1 MEHSTPQRRRSFK
14 IKTKFGSARQWRSR
28 KNPPCDA
35 CRRRKTACII
45 ETSPPCRFCRSKG
58 QVCTSTDIE
67 TGPSRQGPRDTVV
80 ESDQDTTDSTV
91 DASYLSIP
99 PLTSPGIESESFG
112 IPLIAQT
119 TSPSY
124 RSASV
129 AASLTSPGAHLP
141 NSTPRSDNGPVVD
154 TLEDNENRTAHSVG
168 LSGEQDTD
176 LLASFRSFITN
187 ERDGVSADVIQ
198 AFAGDLEVTAFPIHF
213 NLLTDEF
220 QPADDVA
227 KSRISDAIESMVSPH
242 ASTLVRLFFKHVH
255 PVYCVVSKGRFL
267 KAYSQ
272 DKTKIPASLRGAI
285 YGLGSTFWQHDS
297 DVEGTLHFDLH
308 TLFEEAQ
315 SSLQRE
321 FHAPDLWT
329 IQACLLLLYERAAD
343 NATIETPRTW
353 VFSSHTVSCAHMAG
367 LHRDCSTWHL
377 VPGEKKLR
385 RKLWWATYM
394 SDIWSSVCHG
404 NPPLV
409 YPGSFT
415 TAPPS
420 IDDLAFDEDV
430 PADLQHMVDLSSRTA
445 DISTSARFLE
455 MVKLSQILHEL
466 IDSYF
471 LDSTYQQTIVQP
483 QLREAKLL
491 NIRQDLENWS
501 SMVPNCVTMAY
512 NGERHAFRNNGP
524 LNLAYFAVQA
534 LLFRALM
541 SPARMSAKTDPTSS
555 LCRYFDSAVA
565 EFRSFTL
572 FMDRIT
578 RVTLHAFWGGHARSQ
593 LTLCGNFL
601 IYLFLLAPS
610 PEQVHPAFE
619 LLGSFHESLQRLRE
633 WADDDPSLALLRPVA
648 LRIDSFFLHAARIM
662 RNGMAGQGIVS

>member
-67 TGPSRQGPRDTVV
+67 TGRPSRQGPRDTVV

-99 PLTSPGIESESFG
+99 PLTSPGIESDSFG

-242 ASTLVRLFFKHVH
+242 ASTLVRLFFKTRPKFQLHFGA
-255 PVYCVVSKGRFL
+255 PSTGWAPRFGSTTRMWRAL
-267 KAYSQ
+267 C
-272 DKTKIPASLRGAI
+272 TLTCILCLRRLNRLFSESSTLQI
-285 YGLGSTFWQHDS
+285 YGLYRHVYFYCTSVPPITRQSRHHGP
-297 DVEGTLHFDLH
+297 G
-308 TLFEEAQ
+308 
-315 SSLQRE
+315 SSL
-321 FHAPDLWT
+321 
-329 IQACLLLLYERAAD
+329 
-343 NATIETPRTW
+343 
-353 VFSSHTVSCAHMAG
+353 
-367 LHRDCSTWHL
+367 
-377 VPGEKKLR
+377 
-385 RKLWWATYM
+385 
-394 SDIWSSVCHG
+394 
-404 NPPLV
+404 
-409 YPGSFT
+409 
-415 TAPPS
+415 
-420 IDDLAFDEDV
+420 
-430 PADLQHMVDLSSRTA
+430 
-445 DISTSARFLE
+445 
-455 MVKLSQILHEL
+455 
-466 IDSYF
+466 
-471 LDSTYQQTIVQP
+471 
-483 QLREAKLL
+483 
-491 NIRQDLENWS
+491 
-501 SMVPNCVTMAY
+501 
-512 NGERHAFRNNGP
+512 
-524 LNLAYFAVQA
+524 
-534 LLFRALM
+534 
-541 SPARMSAKTDPTSS
+541 
-555 LCRYFDSAVA
+555 
-565 EFRSFTL
+565 
-572 FMDRIT
+572 RI
-578 RVTLHAFWGGHARSQ
+578 
-593 LTLCGNFL
+593 
-601 IYLFLLAPS
+601 
-610 PEQVHPAFE
+610 
-619 LLGSFHESLQRLRE
+619 
-633 WADDDPSLALLRPVA
+633 PSLARTWPDCIGTARHGTSYREKRNYGESYGGRPT
-648 LRIDSFFLHAARIM
+648 
-662 RNGMAGQGIVS
+662 